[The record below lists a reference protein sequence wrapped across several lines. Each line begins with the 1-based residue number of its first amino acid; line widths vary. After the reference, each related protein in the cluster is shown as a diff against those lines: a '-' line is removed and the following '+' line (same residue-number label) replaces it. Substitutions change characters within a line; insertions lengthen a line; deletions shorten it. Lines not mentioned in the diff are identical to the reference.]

1 MRPTDAN
8 LAPGD
13 SAQLSPG
20 VFYEVVIELLD
31 RVGKMAMDIKAAT
44 SAVRES
50 KNAMG
55 RAQASTNRLKIAI
68 QDLNSTLMKVD
79 ALTAEINAARA
90 ELQGEVEPPKGVVHV
105 QNALTG
111 VAVPVA
117 GETPVNMPNA
127 MADTPP
133 PPSAGNT
140 SLLPPAARA

>member
-8 LAPGD
+8 LALGD
-13 SAQLSPG
+13 YAQLSPG
-20 VFYEVVIELLD
+20 VFYGVVMLTELQLALD
-31 RVGKMAMDIKAAT
+31 EVGKMATDIKAAT

-79 ALTAEINAARA
+79 ALTADINAARA
-90 ELQGEVEPPKGVVHV
+90 ELQGEVEPQKQVVV
-105 QNALTG
+105 TG
-111 VAVPVA
+111 LAVPVA
-117 GETPVNMPNA
+117 GETPVVMPN
-127 MADTPP
+127 ADTPP